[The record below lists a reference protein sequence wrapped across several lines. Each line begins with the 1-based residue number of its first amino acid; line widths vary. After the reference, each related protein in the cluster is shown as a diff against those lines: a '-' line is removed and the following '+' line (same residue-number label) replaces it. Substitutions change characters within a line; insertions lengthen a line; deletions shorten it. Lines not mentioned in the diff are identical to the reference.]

1 MKEKEREKLPWKE
14 IKKVPLFPI
23 HGSFGVTAV
32 SAAPIE
38 KSKKERFTHHFYL
51 CYCV

>member
-14 IKKVPLFPI
+14 IKKVPLLPI
-23 HGSFGVTAV
+23 QGSFGVTV
-32 SAAPIE
+32 PAANIE
-38 KSKKERFTHHFYL
+38 KLKKERFTHHFYL